1 MRNVF
6 TISTSEPFTKKLMNF
21 ISEDKTNK
29 NSCYD
34 TIGNDDCSKK
44 LTIDNKKED
53 KINLNSDYNKNTPTC
68 SDELNTSGSLSSLL
82 EKEST
87 DRTAKLLR
95 FGADYCR
102 ASPNISLRNKFML
115 NIGWR
120 TQKYNYD
127 VDYEM
132 ISFKGEKITVN
143 LIFILFK

>member
-1 MRNVF
+1 
-6 TISTSEPFTKKLMNF
+6 MNF
-21 ISEDKTNK
+21 ISDDKSIK
-29 NSCYD
+29 NSCYNS
-34 TIGNDDCSKK
+34 IGGNDDDSSKK
-44 LTIDNKKED
+44 LTIDQKSKEIKKN
-53 KINLNSDYNKNTPTC
+53 INNTPTP
-68 SDELNTSGSLSSLL
+68 SDELNTSGSLSSAL

-102 ASPNISLRNKFML
+102 ASPNIALRNKSML

-132 ISFKGEKITVN
+132 INYNGEKLTV
-143 LIFILFK
+143 IFSNT